1 MPTLASTHLALAHT
15 HQRLSSARFVHAAV
29 QRQPALRAAAAE
41 WWDRQRAEGEWAR
54 GDEGVRRAAEKLGK
68 GIEEGAEGARGR
80 GWARMREVVRQM
92 METLALAPPPAVVA
106 GEAGR

>member
-1 MPTLASTHLALAHT
+1 M
-15 HQRLSSARFVHAAV
+15 

>member
-1 MPTLASTHLALAHT
+1 M
-15 HQRLSSARFVHAAV
+15 

-41 WWDRQRAEGEWAR
+41 WWERQRAEGELAR
-54 GDEGVRRAAEKLGK
+54 ADEGVRRAAEKLGK

-92 METLALAPPPAVVA
+92 METLALGPPAAVV
-106 GEAGR
+106 GEPGR